1 MVDVTISAGTRS
13 ALLALSSMQDQA
25 NVMENRLATGKR
37 VNAPI
42 DNAISYFLS
51 AGLSS
56 RANAI
61 NGLMSDITNT
71 QGSIAA
77 ANNGLTAIRAL
88 LTTAQT
94 IASQARQFPEAPV
107 VVVTGSHS
115 TGFSAASTIASTA
128 GSGSLLKA
136 GDTVTVGD
144 GATTATYTAANG
156 DTIQALLDTVNNT
169 GGLNVTAALNGS
181 GQLKFTATSAANITI
196 GGSVAG
202 GVGHGT
208 LYGIL
213 GLDVG
218 TAVNTANIARAN
230 LATQFDDMLARI
242 NEVAADAGFNGVNFL
257 TGSSSTINFN
267 EAGTS
272 SLVISGSPATSSAL
286 GVAASTNHF
295 EFNTDVDTALNHI
308 SNALNSLKSIATT
321 IGSMS
326 TIMQTRM
333 DFNKSMINTLGAGAE
348 ALTISDVNEDSAKL
362 LALQTRRQ
370 MASTSLRLSSNND
383 NAVLRLFG
391 Q

>member
-1 MVDVTISAGTRS
+1 
-13 ALLALSSMQDQA
+13 MQNEI
-25 NVMENRLATGKR
+25 NVMENRLATGKK
-37 VNAPI
+37 VNAPT

-71 QGSIAA
+71 QSSIAA
-77 ANNGLTAIRAL
+77 ANNGITAIRAL
-88 LTTAQT
+88 LITAQT
-94 IASQARQFPEAPV
+94 IANQARQFAESPV
-107 VVVTGSHS
+107 VTVTGSHS
-115 TGFSAASTIASTA
+115 TAFATTSTIASTA

-144 GATTATYTAANG
+144 GTTTATYTAANG
-156 DTIQALLDTVNNT
+156 DTIQTLLDAVNNT

-196 GGSVAG
+196 GGTLA

-218 TAVNTANIARAN
+218 TAYNTANTARAN
-230 LATQFDDMLARI
+230 LAAQFDDVLSRI

-257 TGSSSTINFN
+257 TGSSSRTNFN

-272 SLVISGSPATSSAL
+272 SLVINGSPATSSAL

-295 EFNTDVDTALNHI
+295 EFNTDVDTAMSNI
-308 SNALNSLKSIATT
+308 SSALNSLNTIATT

-333 DFNKSMINTLGAGAE
+333 DFNKSMINTLGAGAD
-348 ALTISDVNEDSAKL
+348 ALTISDTNEDAANL

-370 MASTSLRLSSNND
+370 MATTSLRLSSNND

>member
-1 MVDVTISAGTRS
+1 MVDATISAGTRS
-13 ALLALSSMQDQA
+13 ALLALSSMQSEIS
-25 NVMENRLATGKR
+25 VMENRLATGKR
-37 VNAPI
+37 VNAPT
-42 DNAISYFLS
+42 DNAISYFMS

-77 ANNGLTAIRAL
+77 ANNGITAIRAL

-94 IASQARQFPEAPV
+94 IAEQARQFAESPV
-107 VVVTGSHS
+107 VVVTGQHG
-115 TGFSAASTIASTA
+115 TGFTTSSTIASTA
-128 GSGSLLKA
+128 GSSSLLKA

-144 GATTATYTAANG
+144 GTTTATYTAANG
-156 DTIQALLDTVNNT
+156 DTIQNLLDAVNNT
-169 GGLNVTAALNGS
+169 GGLQITAALNNG

-196 GGSVAG
+196 GGTVAG

-218 TAVNTANIARAN
+218 TSYNTANISRAN
-230 LATQFDDMLARI
+230 LASQFDDVLARVDQ
-242 NEVAADAGFNGVNFL
+242 VAADAGFNGVNFL
-257 TGSSSTINFN
+257 TGQSSTIKFN
-267 EAGTS
+267 ETGTS
-272 SLVISGSPATSSAL
+272 SLVISGSSATSSAL
-286 GVAASTNHF
+286 GATASTNHF
-295 EFNTDVDTALNHI
+295 EFNTDVNTAVSKI
-308 SNALNSLKSIATT
+308 ATALNSLKSIATN

-333 DFNKSMINTLGAGAE
+333 DFNKSLINTLGTGAE
-348 ALTISDVNEDSAKL
+348 ALTIGDVNEDSAKL
-362 LALQTRRQ
+362 LALQTRQQ
-370 MASTSLRLSSNND
+370 MATTSLKLSSAND

-391 Q
+391 

>member
-1 MVDVTISAGTRS
+1 MVDATISAGTRS
-13 ALLALSSMQDQA
+13 ALFALSSMQNQIS
-25 NVMENRLATGKR
+25 VMENRLATGKK

-42 DNAISYFLS
+42 DNANSYFMS

-77 ANNGLTAIRAL
+77 ANNGIAAIRAL

-94 IASQARQFPEAPV
+94 IATQARLFPESPV
-107 VVVTGSHS
+107 VVVTGAHS
-115 TGFSAASTIASTA
+115 TAFATTSTIASTA
-128 GSGSLLKA
+128 GSASRLKA

-144 GATTATYTAANG
+144 GTTTATYTAANG
-156 DTIQALLDTVNNT
+156 DTIQTLLDTVNNT
-169 GGLNVTAALNGS
+169 GGLNVTAALSGS
-181 GQLKFTATSAANITI
+181 GQLQFTATSAVNITI
-196 GGSVAG
+196 GGTLAG
-202 GVGHGT
+202 AGHGT
-208 LYGIL
+208 LYGIF

-230 LATQFDDMLARI
+230 LATQFDDVLSQI
-242 NEVAADAGFNGVNFL
+242 DQIAADAGFNGVNFL
-257 TGSSSTINFN
+257 TGSSSRINFN
-267 EAGTS
+267 ETGTS

-295 EFNTDVDTALNHI
+295 EFNTDINTAVNNI
-308 SNALNSLKSIATT
+308 SVALGSLKAIATT

-326 TIMQTRM
+326 TIMQTRI
-333 DFNKSMINTLGAGAE
+333 DFNKSMINSLGAGAE

-362 LALQTRRQ
+362 LALQTRQQ
-370 MASTSLRLSSNND
+370 MAATSLMLSSNND
-383 NAVLRLFG
+383 NSVLRLFG
-391 Q
+391 

>member
-1 MVDVTISAGTRS
+1 MVDATISAGTRS
-13 ALLALSSMQDQA
+13 ALLALSSMQNQIS
-25 NVMENRLATGKR
+25 VMENRLATGKR

-77 ANNGLTAIRAL
+77 ANNGITAIRAL

-94 IASQARQFPEAPV
+94 IANQARLFDESPV

-115 TGFSAASTIASTA
+115 TGFATTSTIASTA
-128 GSGSLLKA
+128 GSSSLLKA

-144 GATTATYTAANG
+144 GTTTATYTAANG
-156 DTIQALLDTVNNT
+156 DTIQNLLDAVNNT
-169 GGLNVTAALNGS
+169 GGLQITAALNGS
-181 GQLKFTATSAANITI
+181 GQLRFTATAAVDITI
-196 GGSVAG
+196 GGAVAG

-208 LYGIL
+208 MYGIL

-218 TAVNTANIARAN
+218 TATNTANIARAS
-230 LATQFDDMLARI
+230 LATQFDDILTRI
-242 NEVAADAGFNGVNFL
+242 DQVAADAGFNGVNFL
-257 TGSSSTINFN
+257 TGQSSRINFN
-267 EAGTS
+267 ENGTS
-272 SLVISGSPATSSAL
+272 SLVISGSSATSSAL
-286 GVAASTNHF
+286 GVPASTNHF
-295 EFNTDVDTALNHI
+295 EFNTDLNTAV
-308 SNALNSLKSIATT
+308 SNITGALNSLKTIAMT

-348 ALTISDVNEDSAKL
+348 ALTISDNNEDSAKL
-362 LALQTRRQ
+362 LALQTRQQ
-370 MASTSLRLSSNND
+370 MAATSLMLSSSND

-391 Q
+391 

>member
-1 MVDVTISAGTRS
+1 
-13 ALLALSSMQDQA
+13 MQNEI
-25 NVMENRLATGKR
+25 NVMENRLATGKK
-37 VNAPI
+37 VNAPT

-71 QGSIAA
+71 QSSIAA
-77 ANNGLTAIRAL
+77 ANNGITAIRAL
-88 LTTAQT
+88 LITAQT
-94 IASQARQFPEAPV
+94 IANQARQFAESPV
-107 VVVTGSHS
+107 VTVTGSHS
-115 TGFSAASTIASTA
+115 TAFATTSTIASTA

-144 GATTATYTAANG
+144 GTTTATYTAANG
-156 DTIQALLDTVNNT
+156 DTIQTLLDAVNNT

-196 GGSVAG
+196 GGTLA

-218 TAVNTANIARAN
+218 TAYNTANTARAN
-230 LATQFDDMLARI
+230 LAAQFDDVLSRI

-257 TGSSSTINFN
+257 TGSSSRTNFN

-272 SLVISGSPATSSAL
+272 SLVINGSPATSSAL

-295 EFNTDVDTALNHI
+295 EFNTDVDTAMSNI
-308 SNALNSLKSIATT
+308 SSALNSLNTIATT

-333 DFNKSMINTLGAGAE
+333 DFNKSMINTLGAGAD
-348 ALTISDVNEDSAKL
+348 ALTISDTNEDAANL

-370 MASTSLRLSSNND
+370 MATSSLRLSSNND

>member
-25 NVMENRLATGKR
+25 SVMENRLATGRR

-77 ANNGLTAIRAL
+77 ANNGITTIRAL

-115 TGFSAASTIASTA
+115 TGFSAASTIASAA
-128 GSGSLLKA
+128 GSRSLLKA

-144 GATTATYTAANG
+144 GTTTATYTAANG

-169 GGLNVTAALNGS
+169 GGLNLTAALNGS

-213 GLDVG
+213 GLDAG

-230 LATQFDDMLARI
+230 LATQFDDVLARI

-286 GVAASTNHF
+286 GVAASTNYF

-326 TIMQTRM
+326 AIMQTRM

-348 ALTISDVNEDSAKL
+348 ALTISDTNEDSAKL

>member
-1 MVDVTISAGTRS
+1 MVDATISAGTRS
-13 ALLALSSMQDQA
+13 ALFALSSMQ
-25 NVMENRLATGKR
+25 NEVNIMENRLATGKR
-37 VNAPI
+37 VNAPT

-71 QGSIAA
+71 QSSIAA
-77 ANNGLTAIRAL
+77 ANNGITAIRAL

-94 IASQARQFPEAPV
+94 IANQARQFAESPV
-107 VVVTGSHS
+107 VKVTGNHS
-115 TGFSAASTIASTA
+115 TSFATTSTIASTA
-128 GSGSLLKA
+128 GSGALLKA

-144 GATTATYTAANG
+144 GTTTATYTAANG
-156 DTIQALLDTVNNT
+156 DTIQTLLDAVNNT
-169 GGLNVTAALNGS
+169 GGLNVTATLNGS
-181 GQLKFTATSAANITI
+181 GQLQFTATSSANITI
-196 GGSVAG
+196 GGTLAG
-202 GVGHGT
+202 AGHGT

-218 TAVNTANIARAN
+218 TAYNTANTARAN
-230 LATQFDDMLARI
+230 LATQFDGVLSRI
-242 NEVAADAGFNGVNFL
+242 DEVAADAGFNGVNFL
-257 TGSSSTINFN
+257 TGSSSKITFN
-267 EAGTS
+267 ESGTS
-272 SLVISGSPATSSAL
+272 SLVINGSPATSSAL

-295 EFNTDVDTALNHI
+295 EFNTDVNTALNNI
-308 SNALNSLKSIATT
+308 TSALNSLKTIATT

-333 DFNKSMINTLGAGAE
+333 DFNRSMIDTLGAGAD
-348 ALTISDVNEDSAKL
+348 ALTIADTNEDGAKL

-370 MASTSLRLSSNND
+370 MATTSLRLSSNND

>member
-1 MVDVTISAGTRS
+1 MVDATISAGTRS
-13 ALLALSSMQDQA
+13 ALFALSSLQSQIS
-25 NVMENRLATGKR
+25 VMENRLATGKK
-37 VNAPI
+37 VNAPT

-77 ANNGLTAIRAL
+77 ANNGITAIRAL
-88 LTTAQT
+88 LATAQT
-94 IASQARQFPEAPV
+94 IANQARQFTESPV
-107 VVVTGSHS
+107 VKVTGSHS
-115 TGFSAASTIASTA
+115 TGFAPTSTIASTA
-128 GSGSLLKA
+128 GSASRLKA

-144 GATTATYTAANG
+144 GTTTATYTAASG
-156 DTIQALLDTVNNT
+156 DTIQALLDAVNNT
-169 GGLNVTAALNGS
+169 GGLDVTAALNGS
-181 GQLKFTATSAANITI
+181 GQLQFTATSAANITI
-196 GGSVAG
+196 GGSLAG
-202 GVGHGT
+202 AGHGT

-218 TAVNTANIARAN
+218 TAYNTANTARAN
-230 LATQFDDMLARI
+230 LATQFDGVLARI
-242 NEVAADAGFNGVNFL
+242 NEIAADAGFNGVNFL
-257 TGSSSTINFN
+257 TGSSSKINFN
-267 EAGTS
+267 ETGTS
-272 SLVISGSPATSSAL
+272 NLVINGSPATSSAL

-295 EFNTDVDTALNHI
+295 EFNTDVDTAVRNI
-308 SNALNSLKSIATT
+308 SGALNSLKTIATT

-333 DFNKSMINTLGAGAE
+333 DFNKSMINTLGAGAD

-362 LALQTRRQ
+362 LALQTRQQ
-370 MASTSLRLSSNND
+370 MATTSLRLSSNND
-383 NAVLRLFG
+383 NAVLRLFA

>member
-1 MVDVTISAGTRS
+1 MVDATISAGTRS
-13 ALLALSSMQDQA
+13 ALLALSSMQNQIG
-25 NVMENRLATGKR
+25 VMENRLATGKR

-42 DNAISYFLS
+42 ENAISYFQS

-71 QGSIAA
+71 QGAIAA
-77 ANNGLTAIRAL
+77 ANNGITAIRAL

-94 IASQARQFPEAPV
+94 IANQARQFSECPV
-107 VVVTGSHS
+107 VVVTGAHS
-115 TGFSAASTIASTA
+115 TAFNTASTIASAA
-128 GSGSLLKA
+128 GSVSLLKA

-144 GATTATYTAANG
+144 GTTTATYTAANG
-156 DTIQALLDTVNNT
+156 DTIQALLDAVNNT
-169 GGLNVTAALNGS
+169 GGLQVTAALNGN
-181 GQLKFTATSAANITI
+181 GQLQFTATSAADITI

-230 LATQFDDMLARI
+230 LAAQFDDVLARI
-242 NEVAADAGFNGVNFL
+242 DQTAGDAGFNGVNFL
-257 TGSSSTINFN
+257 TGASSTITFN
-267 EAGTS
+267 ERGTS

-286 GVAASTNHF
+286 GVALSTNHF
-295 EFNTDVDTALNHI
+295 EFNTDIDAAVNNISAALG
-308 SNALNSLKSIATT
+308 SLKSIATT
-321 IGSMS
+321 VGSMA
-326 TIMQTRM
+326 TIMQARM
-333 DFNKSMINTLGAGAE
+333 DFNKSLINTLGAGAE
-348 ALTISDVNEDSAKL
+348 ALTISDINEDSAKL
-362 LALQTRRQ
+362 LALQTRQQ
-370 MASTSLRLSSNND
+370 MAATSLMLSSSND

-391 Q
+391 

>member
-25 NVMENRLATGKR
+25 SVMENRLATGRR

-77 ANNGLTAIRAL
+77 ANNGITAIRAL

-94 IASQARQFPEAPV
+94 IASQAKQFPEAPV

-144 GATTATYTAANG
+144 GTTTATYTAANG

-169 GGLNVTAALNGS
+169 GGLNVTATLNGS

-196 GGSVAG
+196 GGSVTG

-213 GLDVG
+213 GLDPG

-230 LATQFDDMLARI
+230 LATQFDDVLARI

-286 GVAASTNHF
+286 GVAASTNYF
-295 EFNTDVDTALNHI
+295 EFNTDVDTAVNNI
-308 SNALNSLKSIATT
+308 IGALNSLKSIATT
-321 IGSMS
+321 IGSVS

>member
-25 NVMENRLATGKR
+25 SVMENRLATGKR

-77 ANNGLTAIRAL
+77 AYNGLTAIRAL

-218 TAVNTANIARAN
+218 TAVNTATIARAN

-321 IGSMS
+321 IGSML

>member
-1 MVDVTISAGTRS
+1 MVDATISAGTRS
-13 ALLALSSMQDQA
+13 ALLALSSMQNDIGI
-25 NVMENRLATGKR
+25 MENRLATGKK
-37 VNAPI
+37 VNSPT

-71 QGSIAA
+71 QSSIAA
-77 ANNGLTAIRAL
+77 ANNGITAIRAL

-94 IASQARQFPEAPV
+94 IANQARQFAESPV

-115 TGFSAASTIASTA
+115 TPFNAASTIASTA

-136 GDTVTVGD
+136 GDTVTVSD
-144 GATTATYTAANG
+144 GSATATYTAANG
-156 DTIQALLDTVNNT
+156 DTIQTLLDAVNGT
-169 GGLNVTAALNGS
+169 GGLSITAALNGS
-181 GQLKFTATSAANITI
+181 GQLQLKATSDANITV
-196 GGSVAG
+196 GGSLA

-218 TAVNTANIARAN
+218 TAYNTANTARAN
-230 LATQFDDMLARI
+230 LAAQFDGVLSRI
-242 NEVAADAGFNGVNFL
+242 DEVAADAGFNGVNFL
-257 TGSSSTINFN
+257 TGSSSKISFN
-267 EAGTS
+267 ETGTS
-272 SLVISGSPATSSAL
+272 SLVINGSPATSSAL

-295 EFNTDVDTALNHI
+295 EFNTDVNTALNNI
-308 SNALNSLKSIATT
+308 ASALNSLRSIATT

-333 DFNKSMINTLGAGAE
+333 DFNKAMINTLGAGAD
-348 ALTISDVNEDSAKL
+348 ALTLTDTNEDGAKL
-362 LALQTRRQ
+362 LALQTRQQ
-370 MASTSLRLSSNND
+370 MATTSLRLSSNND

-391 Q
+391 

>member
-1 MVDVTISAGTRS
+1 MVDATISAGTRS
-13 ALLALSSMQDQA
+13 ALFALSSMQSQIS
-25 NVMENRLATGKR
+25 VMENRLAAGKR

-42 DNAISYFLS
+42 DNANSYFLS

-77 ANNGLTAIRAL
+77 ANNGIAAIRAL
-88 LTTAQT
+88 LTTAQN
-94 IASQARQFPEAPV
+94 IANQARQFPESPV
-107 VVVTGSHS
+107 VVVTGAHS
-115 TGFSAASTIASTA
+115 TAFATTSTIASTA
-128 GSGSLLKA
+128 GSASRLKA

-144 GATTATYTAANG
+144 GTTTATYTAANG

-169 GGLNVTAALNGS
+169 GGLDVTAALNGS
-181 GQLKFTATSAANITI
+181 GQLQFTATSAANITI
-196 GGSVAG
+196 GGTLAG
-202 GVGHGT
+202 AGHGT

-230 LATQFDDMLARI
+230 LATQFDDVLSQI
-242 NEVAADAGFNGVNFL
+242 DQIAADAGFNGVNFL
-257 TGSSSTINFN
+257 TGSSNRINFN
-267 EAGTS
+267 ETGTS
-272 SLVISGSPATSSAL
+272 SLVISGSPATSGAL

-295 EFNTDVDTALNHI
+295 EFNPDIDTAVSNI
-308 SNALNSLKSIATT
+308 SVALGSLKAIATT

-326 TIMQTRM
+326 TIMQTRI

-348 ALTISDVNEDSAKL
+348 ALTINDVNEDSAKV
-362 LALQTRRQ
+362 LALRTRQ
-370 MASTSLRLSSNND
+370 QIAATSLMLSSKND

>member
-1 MVDVTISAGTRS
+1 MVDATISAGTRS
-13 ALLALSSMQDQA
+13 ALFALSSMQNQIS
-25 NVMENRLATGKR
+25 VMENRLATGKR

-42 DNAISYFLS
+42 DNANSYFLS

-61 NGLMSDITNT
+61 DGLMSDITNT

-77 ANNGLTAIRAL
+77 ANNGITAIRAL

-94 IASQARQFPEAPV
+94 IANQARQFAESPV
-107 VVVTGSHS
+107 VIVTGAHS
-115 TGFSAASTIASTA
+115 TAFATTSTIASAA
-128 GSGSLLKA
+128 GSASRLKA

-144 GATTATYTAANG
+144 GTTTATYTAANG
-156 DTIQALLDTVNNT
+156 DTIQTLLDAVNNT
-169 GGLNVTAALNGS
+169 GGLDVTAALNGS
-181 GQLKFTATSAANITI
+181 GQLQFTATSAANITI
-196 GGSVAG
+196 GGTLAG

-230 LATQFDDMLARI
+230 LATQFDDVLSRI
-242 NEVAADAGFNGVNFL
+242 DQVAADAGFNGVNFL
-257 TGSSSTINFN
+257 TGSSSRINFN
-267 EAGTS
+267 ETGTS
-272 SLVISGSPATSSAL
+272 SLVISGSPATSGAL

-295 EFNTDVDTALNHI
+295 EFNSDIDTAVNNI
-308 SNALNSLKSIATT
+308 SVALGSLKAIAMT

-326 TIMQTRM
+326 TIMQIRI

-348 ALTISDVNEDSAKL
+348 ALTINDVNEDSAKL

-370 MASTSLRLSSNND
+370 MATTSLRLSSNND
-383 NAVLRLFG
+383 NSVLRLFG

>member
-1 MVDVTISAGTRS
+1 MVDATISAGTRS
-13 ALLALSSMQDQA
+13 ALFALSSMQNQIS
-25 NVMENRLATGKR
+25 VMENRLATGKK

-42 DNAISYFLS
+42 DNANSYFLS

-77 ANNGLTAIRAL
+77 ANNGIAAIRAL
-88 LTTAQT
+88 LTTAQN
-94 IASQARQFPEAPV
+94 IANQARQFPESPV
-107 VVVTGSHS
+107 VVVTGAHS
-115 TGFSAASTIASTA
+115 TAFATTSTIASTA
-128 GSGSLLKA
+128 GSASRLKA

-144 GATTATYTAANG
+144 GTTTATYTAANG
-156 DTIQALLDTVNNT
+156 DTIQTLLDTVNNT
-169 GGLNVTAALNGS
+169 GGLDVTAALNGS
-181 GQLKFTATSAANITI
+181 GQLQFTATSAANITI
-196 GGSVAG
+196 GGTLAG
-202 GVGHGT
+202 AGHGT

-230 LATQFDDMLARI
+230 LATQFDDVLSQI
-242 NEVAADAGFNGVNFL
+242 DQIAADAGFNGVNFL
-257 TGSSSTINFN
+257 TGSSNRINFN
-267 EAGTS
+267 ETGTS

-295 EFNTDVDTALNHI
+295 EFNPDIDTAVSNI
-308 SNALNSLKSIATT
+308 SVALGSLKAIATT

-326 TIMQTRM
+326 TIMQTRI

-348 ALTISDVNEDSAKL
+348 ALTINDVNEDSAKL
-362 LALQTRRQ
+362 LALQTRQ
-370 MASTSLRLSSNND
+370 QIAATSLMLSSNND
-383 NAVLRLFG
+383 NSVLRLFG

>member
-1 MVDVTISAGTRS
+1 MVDATISAGTRS
-13 ALLALSSMQDQA
+13 ALFALSSIQNQIS
-25 NVMENRLATGKR
+25 VMESRLAIGKR

-42 DNAISYFLS
+42 DNANSYFLS

-77 ANNGLTAIRAL
+77 ANNGIAAIRAL

-94 IASQARQFPEAPV
+94 IANQARQFPESPV
-107 VVVTGSHS
+107 VVVTGAHS
-115 TGFSAASTIASTA
+115 TAFATTSTIASAA
-128 GSGSLLKA
+128 GSASRLKA

-144 GATTATYTAANG
+144 GTTTATYTAANG
-156 DTIQALLDTVNNT
+156 DTIQTLLDAVNNT
-169 GGLNVTAALNGS
+169 GGLEVTAALNGS
-181 GQLKFTATSAANITI
+181 GQLQFTATSAANITI
-196 GGSVAG
+196 GGTLAG
-202 GVGHGT
+202 AGHGT

-230 LATQFDDMLARI
+230 LATQFDDVLSQI
-242 NEVAADAGFNGVNFL
+242 DQIAADAGFNGVNFL
-257 TGSSSTINFN
+257 TGSSNRINFN
-267 EAGTS
+267 ETGTS

-295 EFNTDVDTALNHI
+295 EFNTDINTAVSNI
-308 SNALNSLKSIATT
+308 SVALGSLKAIATT

-326 TIMQTRM
+326 TIMQTRI

-348 ALTISDVNEDSAKL
+348 ALTINDVNEDSAKL
-362 LALQTRRQ
+362 LALQTRQ
-370 MASTSLRLSSNND
+370 QIAATSLMLSSKND

>member
-1 MVDVTISAGTRS
+1 VDATISAGTRS
-13 ALLALSSMQDQA
+13 ALFALSSTQNQISVMQ
-25 NVMENRLATGKR
+25 NRLATGKR

-42 DNAISYFLS
+42 DNANAYFQS

-77 ANNGLTAIRAL
+77 ANNGITAIRAL

-94 IASQARQFPEAPV
+94 IANQARQFAESPV

-115 TGFSAASTIASTA
+115 TPFSPTSTIASTT

-144 GATTATYTAANG
+144 GTTTATYVASNG
-156 DTIQALLDTVNNT
+156 DTIQTLLDTVNNT
-169 GGLNVTAALNGS
+169 GGLQITAALNGS
-181 GQLKFTATSAANITI
+181 GQLRFTATSAADITI
-196 GGSVAG
+196 GGAVTG

-208 LYGIL
+208 MYGIL

-218 TAVNTANIARAN
+218 TAINTANIARAN
-230 LATQFDDMLARI
+230 LATQFDDVLTRI
-242 NEVAADAGFNGVNFL
+242 DQVAADASFNGVNFL
-257 TGSSSTINFN
+257 TGSSSRINFN
-267 EAGTS
+267 ENGTS
-272 SLVISGSPATSSAL
+272 SLVINGSPATSAAL
-286 GVAASTNHF
+286 GVAHSTNHF
-295 EFNTDVDTALNHI
+295 EFNTDINTAVNNI
-308 SNALNSLKSIATT
+308 SAALNSLKSIATT

-326 TIMQTRM
+326 TIMQTRV
-333 DFNKSMINTLGAGAE
+333 DFNKSMINTLGDGAD
-348 ALTISDVNEDSAKL
+348 ALTIGDSNEDGARL
-362 LALQTRRQ
+362 LALQTRQ
-370 MASTSLRLSSNND
+370 QLAITSLRLSSSND

-391 Q
+391 

>member
-1 MVDVTISAGTRS
+1 
-13 ALLALSSMQDQA
+13 
-25 NVMENRLATGKR
+25 MENRLATGKK

-42 DNAISYFLS
+42 DNPISYFLS

-77 ANNGLTAIRAL
+77 ANNGITAIRAL

-94 IASQARQFPEAPV
+94 IASQARQFPESPV

-115 TGFSAASTIASTA
+115 NPFNTASTIASTA
-128 GSGSLLKA
+128 GSASLLKA
-136 GDTVTVGD
+136 GNTVTVGD
-144 GATTATYTAANG
+144 GTITATYTAANG
-156 DTIQALLDTVNNT
+156 DTIQALLDAVNST
-169 GGLNVTAALNGS
+169 GGLNVTAALSSS

-196 GGSVAG
+196 GGTVAG
-202 GVGHGT
+202 GIGHGS
-208 LYGIL
+208 LYSIL

-218 TAVNTANIARAN
+218 TAVNTANMARAN
-230 LATQFDDMLARI
+230 LATQFDDVLARI

-257 TGSSSTINFN
+257 TGSSSRINFN

-295 EFNTDVDTALNHI
+295 EFNTDISTAVNNI
-308 SNALNSLKSIATT
+308 TSALNSLKSIATT

-333 DFNKSMINTLGAGAE
+333 DFNKSMINTLGAGAD

-370 MASTSLRLSSNND
+370 MATTSLRLSSNND

>member
-1 MVDVTISAGTRS
+1 MVDATISAGTRS
-13 ALLALSSMQDQA
+13 ALFALSSMQNQIS
-25 NVMENRLATGKR
+25 VMENRLATGRR
-37 VNAPI
+37 VNAPT

-77 ANNGLTAIRAL
+77 ANNGITAIRAL
-88 LTTAQT
+88 LTAAQT
-94 IASQARQFPEAPV
+94 IANQARQFDESPV
-107 VVVTGSHS
+107 AKVTGSHS
-115 TGFSAASTIASTA
+115 TGFVPSATIASTA
-128 GSGSLLKA
+128 GSASRLKA

-144 GATTATYTAANG
+144 GTTTATYTAANG
-156 DTIQALLDTVNNT
+156 DTIQTLLDAVNNT

-181 GQLKFTATSAANITI
+181 GQLQFTATSAVNITI
-196 GGSVAG
+196 GGSLAG
-202 GVGHGT
+202 AGHGT

-218 TAVNTANIARAN
+218 TAYNTANIARAN
-230 LATQFDDMLARI
+230 LAIQFDDVLSRI
-242 NEVAADAGFNGVNFL
+242 NEVAADAGFNGVNLL
-257 TGSSSTINFN
+257 TGSSSRINFN
-267 EAGTS
+267 ETGTS

-295 EFNTDVDTALNHI
+295 EFNTDVDTAVSNI
-308 SNALNSLKSIATT
+308 SGALNSLKTIATT
-321 IGSMS
+321 IGSVS

-333 DFNKSMINTLGAGAE
+333 DFNRSMINVLGAGAD

-362 LALQTRRQ
+362 LALQARQQ
-370 MASTSLRLSSNND
+370 MATTSLRLSSNND

>member
-1 MVDVTISAGTRS
+1 MVDATISAGTRS
-13 ALLALSSMQDQA
+13 ALFALSSMQNQIS
-25 NVMENRLATGKR
+25 VMENRLATGKR

-42 DNAISYFLS
+42 DNANSYFLS

-77 ANNGLTAIRAL
+77 ANNGIAAIRAL

-94 IASQARQFPEAPV
+94 IANQARQFPKSPV
-107 VVVTGSHS
+107 VVVTGAHS
-115 TGFSAASTIASTA
+115 TAFATTSTIASAA
-128 GSGSLLKA
+128 GSASRLKA
-136 GDTVTVGD
+136 GDMVTVGD
-144 GATTATYTAANG
+144 GTTTATYTAANG
-156 DTIQALLDTVNNT
+156 DTIQTLLDTVNNT

-181 GQLKFTATSAANITI
+181 GQLQFTATSAANITI
-196 GGSVAG
+196 GGTLAG
-202 GVGHGT
+202 AGHGT

-230 LATQFDDMLARI
+230 LATQFDDVLSQI
-242 NEVAADAGFNGVNFL
+242 DQIAADAGFNGMNFL
-257 TGSSSTINFN
+257 TGSSNRINFN
-267 EAGTS
+267 ETGTS
-272 SLVISGSPATSSAL
+272 SLVISGSPATSGAL
-286 GVAASTNHF
+286 GVAASTNHV
-295 EFNTDVDTALNHI
+295 EFNTDINAAVSNISVALG
-308 SNALNSLKSIATT
+308 SLKAMATT

-326 TIMQTRM
+326 TIMQTRI

-348 ALTISDVNEDSAKL
+348 ALTINDVNEDSAKL
-362 LALQTRRQ
+362 LALQTRQ
-370 MASTSLRLSSNND
+370 QIAATSLMMSSNND
-383 NAVLRLFG
+383 NSVLRLFG

>member
-1 MVDVTISAGTRS
+1 MVDATISAGTRS
-13 ALLALSSMQDQA
+13 ALFALSSMQNQ
-25 NVMENRLATGKR
+25 VSIMENRLATGKR

-77 ANNGLTAIRAL
+77 ANNGITAIRAL

-94 IASQARQFPEAPV
+94 IANQARQFSESPV
-107 VVVTGSHS
+107 VVVTGAHS
-115 TGFSAASTIASTA
+115 TGFATTSTIASTA
-128 GSGSLLKA
+128 GSASLLKA

-144 GATTATYTAANG
+144 GTTTATYTAANG

-169 GGLNVTAALNGS
+169 GGLDVTAALNGS

-196 GGSVAG
+196 GGTLAG

-230 LATQFDDMLARI
+230 LATQFDGVLARI

-257 TGSSSTINFN
+257 TGSSSRINFN

-295 EFNTDVDTALNHI
+295 EFNTDVDTAVSNI
-308 SNALNSLKSIATT
+308 SGALNSLKSIATT

-348 ALTISDVNEDSAKL
+348 ALTISDTNEDSAKL

-370 MASTSLRLSSNND
+370 MATTSLRLSSNND

>member
-1 MVDVTISAGTRS
+1 MVDATISAGTRS
-13 ALLALSSMQDQA
+13 ALFALSSMQNQIS
-25 NVMENRLATGKR
+25 VMENRLATGKR

-42 DNAISYFLS
+42 DNANSYFLS

-77 ANNGLTAIRAL
+77 ANNGIAAIRAL

-94 IASQARQFPEAPV
+94 IANQARQFPESPV
-107 VVVTGSHS
+107 VVVTGAHS
-115 TGFSAASTIASTA
+115 TAFATTSTIASTA
-128 GSGSLLKA
+128 GSPSRLKV
-136 GDTVTVGD
+136 GDTLTVGD
-144 GATTATYTAANG
+144 GTTTATYTAANG
-156 DTIQALLDTVNNT
+156 DTIQTLLDTVNNT
-169 GGLNVTAALNGS
+169 GLNVTAALNGS
-181 GQLKFTATSAANITI
+181 GQLQFTATSAVNITI
-196 GGSVAG
+196 GGTLAG
-202 GVGHGT
+202 AGHGT

-230 LATQFDDMLARI
+230 LATQFDDVLSRI
-242 NEVAADAGFNGVNFL
+242 NEVAADSGFNGVNFL
-257 TGSSSTINFN
+257 TGSSSRINFN
-267 EAGTS
+267 ETGTS
-272 SLVISGSPATSSAL
+272 SLVINGSPATSSAL

-295 EFNTDVDTALNHI
+295 EFNTDVATAVRNI
-308 SNALNSLKSIATT
+308 TGALNSLKTIATT

-348 ALTISDVNEDSAKL
+348 ALTISDVNEDSAKV
-362 LALQTRRQ
+362 LALQTRQQ
-370 MASTSLRLSSNND
+370 MAATSLMLSSNND
-383 NAVLRLFG
+383 KSVLRLFG

>member
-1 MVDVTISAGTRS
+1 MQNQIS
-13 ALLALSSMQDQA
+13 
-25 NVMENRLATGKR
+25 VMENRLATGKR

-42 DNAISYFLS
+42 DNANSYFLS

-56 RANAI
+56 RATAI

-77 ANNGLTAIRAL
+77 ANNGLAAIRAL

-94 IASQARQFPEAPV
+94 IATQARQFPESPV
-107 VVVTGSHS
+107 VVVTGAHG
-115 TGFSAASTIASTA
+115 TAFATTSTIASTA
-128 GSGSLLKA
+128 GSASRLKA

-144 GATTATYTAANG
+144 GTTTATYTAANG
-156 DTIQALLDTVNNT
+156 DTIQTLLDTVNNT

-181 GQLKFTATSAANITI
+181 GQLQFTATSAVDITI
-196 GGSVAG
+196 GGTLAG
-202 GVGHGT
+202 AGHGT

-230 LATQFDDMLARI
+230 LATQFDDVLSQI
-242 NEVAADAGFNGVNFL
+242 DQIAADAGFNGVNL
-257 TGSSSTINFN
+257 LAGSSSTINFN
-267 EAGTS
+267 ETGTS
-272 SLVISGSPATSSAL
+272 SLVISSSPATSSAL

-295 EFNTDVDTALNHI
+295 EFNTDIDAAVSNISVALG
-308 SNALNSLKSIATT
+308 SLKAIATT

-333 DFNKSMINTLGAGAE
+333 DFNKSLINTLGAGAE

-362 LALQTRRQ
+362 LALQTRQQ
-370 MASTSLRLSSNND
+370 MATTSLTLSSSND
-383 NAVLRLFG
+383 NAVLRLFA
-391 Q
+391 